1 MTAVSTQALSSPA
14 AMPHT
19 AHARWAAGKISR
31 ATLSTVLALA
41 GAFTSFTGLNRAL
54 GGMQTMGWQGS
65 TNFLQ
70 VVAEHE
76 FLIQDNHT
84 RFLGGV
90 WTGVGILL
98 LVSAISPK
106 KFQPILNFV
115 FAIIFLGGLAR
126 LTAMRPEIVFGPDI
140 HGSLVAELI
149 LMPVL
154 FVWVRQAVGQSRSD

>member
-1 MTAVSTQALSSPA
+1 MTTVSTQALSNPA
-14 AMPHT
+14 AMPRS
-19 AHARWAAGKISR
+19 ARARWGVSKISR
-31 ATLSTVLALA
+31 AALGTVLALA

-65 TNFLQ
+65 TDFLQ

-90 WTGVGILL
+90 WTGVGMLL

-106 KFQPILNFV
+106 RFHSILNFV

-126 LTAMRPEIVFGPDI
+126 FTAMRPDIVFGPDI
-140 HGSLVAELI
+140 VGSLVAELI
-149 LMPVL
+149 LMPLL
-154 FVWVRQAVGQSRSD
+154 FVWVGQAVKQPKA